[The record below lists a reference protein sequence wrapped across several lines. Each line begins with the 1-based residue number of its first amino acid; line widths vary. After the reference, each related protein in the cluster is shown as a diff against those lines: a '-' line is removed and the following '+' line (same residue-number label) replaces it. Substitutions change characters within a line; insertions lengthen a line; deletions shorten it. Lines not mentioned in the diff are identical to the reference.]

1 MPHTKL
7 LAAGNP
13 IDVDPDQSQL
23 AQLDLSSYRTIRLSA
38 ASGAGSPGPVIV
50 GAAHV
55 DQPDAPHANLITTLD
70 SFTLAPDESV
80 SKVYEVPGEV
90 VVFYAQPESPPLAGI
105 GLFFTIYGRAD

>member
-90 VVFYAQPESPPLAGI
+90 VVFVANPEQPPLAGI
-105 GLFFTIYGRAD
+105 RVFFTVYGRTD